1 MNQPLEEDVSYRLGW
16 LSVTICTLVPSK
28 VPFSDPPFH
37 AEHDFDHKT
46 AADWS
51 QFCCKAM
58 SNFILICSLQLF
70 LLLDGRGWQSC
81 GNIG

>member
-1 MNQPLEEDVSYRLGW
+1 
-16 LSVTICTLVPSK
+16 VPSK
-28 VPFSDPPFH
+28 APFSDPPFH
-37 AEHDFDHKT
+37 AEHRFDHKT

-70 LLLDGRGWQSC
+70 FNGGWQGVAKLWKYRIDASAGKSVIVAGC
-81 GNIG
+81 A